1 MGVFA
6 DKDYEAILKEMHSVS
21 EMLISF
27 TPQNVRGLDSGDL
40 KIAAQR
46 YFDQAID
53 GKTGENALEIAKKQ
67 AGPEDVIIIFGS
79 LSTISTFCDIL
90 GIK

>member
-27 TPQNVRGLDSGDL
+27 TPQNVRGLDSGVL
-40 KIAAQR
+40 K
-46 YFDQAID
+46 
-53 GKTGENALEIAKKQ
+53 NC
-67 AGPEDVIIIFGS
+67 GPEVF
-79 LSTISTFCDIL
+79 
-90 GIK
+90 